1 VTPSVGTTIIEFD
14 ENSTES
20 FTFAGDIFKVALS
33 GSVLIPGMTYIAT
46 LAGGSVQSAGGATLG
61 GALSQT
67 FTARNGAAR
76 GAEAGSEAGVAYVVE
91 NLVDDDADH
100 NDTDGVPT
108 VVSIAPPTGMTGVRK
123 DAVHVVYTF
132 SEPVTLFD
140 TRNQSNYV
148 IEKAFTL
155 QFKNTSS
162 NAFEFEKDLI
172 VGTEVF
178 VNTTAKQVTVA
189 LAGLDANTEYTIV
202 VTEGVITDFCG
213 DAAAMDAASTSVWT
227 SIRTSLTDFV
237 FTTVGSVVDASKPK
251 VVASFATPVTS
262 SGAIILDDDEQTQ
275 VSVVF
280 DKPLDSN
287 AVDGSLKLHTD
298 GEGFSTG
305 GVSGE
310 VLAGEVLLV
319 NISDFVSTVTSWNLY
334 MPNAETGKNFVNMT
348 AELPSRAELTG
359 SFPVDT
365 GSTYDKFADDATI
378 VLTFSE
384 DIQQGSGLVSLVAT
398 HDATANSRSV
408 SVDDAEVT
416 LIGKYLV
423 IEHSDLM
430 AGEKYQVSMENGT
443 VKGVS
448 TSTGQGRQG
457 IQEGAY
463 TPSSNAFATVLKIRF
478 KTSTTVGSFQASG
491 AGVAFGPDNKLYAI
505 GGMRSGAVSNYTSVS
520 TTRRD
525 TDAGVGGGVPS
536 RCTDPCAGA
545 PQTVAETVY
554 GSPSTRGLRGSN
566 SAGVAQSIVGA
577 ELYDTEGVACKC
589 PRCIDAPVTIPANG
603 HFFHGDNTVYTQVS
617 ADSTTVALTCDV
629 GGVVGVDR
637 DDLQATQGYDATEP
651 FTCTVGDTTGDTDP
665 LAEYFGI
672 WSISE
677 DACAP
682 KSCDTAPTY
691 PGQMFTGS
699 DEKCMEYNAGSG
711 NSSTFSMPHGDNCT
725 VSCNAGYERTGV
737 FACDRGIYKSV
748 AECNART
755 CTHSTVANGELGPSA
770 DFGGSIA
777 VACDAGYQAVG
788 AASVTCNAN
797 DAVAE
802 SEVSLSGVLS
812 CEKKSC
818 AAKPSD
824 TNADSVSC
832 GDDLKFGATCTI
844 TCKEGFYYGKEGE
857 QSGTAECSEDD
868 GSASVAW
875 SGVSQCIAVE
885 CAVPRDTG
893 FVNVNPLEEATSLA
907 YEATMVVSCAPG
919 FATDP
924 ALGDGTTVTVTC
936 GAASATAVL
945 STSGPCEE
953 RDCGTLKEKGL
964 LPSGTCTD
972 DMAAGDTCFLTCKE
986 GSPLDASFTHVTCVA
1001 GGMKLC
1007 TAASCS
1013 GDLSPVGSSACVAAG
1028 QTATAVT
1035 AVSSSATISLS
1046 LPAGRR
1052 LSTSAQGQL
1061 EAQID
1066 AVLSAFSK
1074 AMAATLEVAAD
1085 KVVVTGHSLSAAG
1098 DGNVNLVIDFYV
1110 EVEAGSALT
1119 SIEGK
1124 LQDFA
1129 AGDASMAAALK
1140 SAFSEEL
1147 EAAGLTVAVGD
1158 VTVSA
1163 PEAIT
1168 VYVPDP
1174 TDAPGDGDDAEG
1186 GGGGAII
1193 AVVVVVVLIVIG
1205 GVVWKFVL
1213 KK

>member
-1 VTPSVGTTIIEFD
+1 
-14 ENSTES
+14 
-20 FTFAGDIFKVALS
+20 
-33 GSVLIPGMTYIAT
+33 M
-46 LAGGSVQSAGGATLG
+46 
-61 GALSQT
+61 
-67 FTARNGAAR
+67 
-76 GAEAGSEAGVAYVVE
+76 
-91 NLVDDDADH
+91 
-100 NDTDGVPT
+100 
-108 VVSIAPPTGMTGVRK
+108 
-123 DAVHVVYTF
+123 
-132 SEPVTLFD
+132 
-140 TRNQSNYV
+140 
-148 IEKAFTL
+148 
-155 QFKNTSS
+155 
-162 NAFEFEKDLI
+162 
-172 VGTEVF
+172 
-178 VNTTAKQVTVA
+178 
-189 LAGLDANTEYTIV
+189 
-202 VTEGVITDFCG
+202 
-213 DAAAMDAASTSVWT
+213 
-227 SIRTSLTDFV
+227 
-237 FTTVGSVVDASKPK
+237 
-251 VVASFATPVTS
+251 
-262 SGAIILDDDEQTQ
+262 
-275 VSVVF
+275 
-280 DKPLDSN
+280 
-287 AVDGSLKLHTD
+287 GSL
-298 GEGFSTG
+298 
-305 GVSGE
+305 
-310 VLAGEVLLV
+310 
-319 NISDFVSTVTSWNLY
+319 
-334 MPNAETGKNFVNMT
+334 
-348 AELPSRAELTG
+348 
-359 SFPVDT
+359 PVDT

-384 DIQQGSGLVSLVAT
+384 DIQQGSGVVSVAAT

-457 IQEGAY
+457 IQEAAY

-505 GGMRSGAVSNYTSVS
+505 GGTRSGAVSNYTSVS

-545 PQTVAETVY
+545 PQTVTETVY

-589 PRCIDAPVTIPANG
+589 PRCIDAPETTPANG
-603 HFFHGDNTVYTQVS
+603 HFFHDGNDVYTQVS

-629 GGVVGVDR
+629 GVASLEDIKPG
-637 DDLQATQGYDATEP
+637 DLKLSQGYDATEP
-651 FTCTVGDTTGDTDP
+651 FTCTVGDTTGDTNP

-682 KSCDTAPTY
+682 KSCDTAPDF
-691 PGQMFTGS
+691 PGQMFAGS
-699 DEKCMEYNAGSG
+699 DEECMEYNAGSG
-711 NSSTFSMPHGDNCT
+711 NTSTFSMPHGDNCT
-725 VSCNAGYERTGV
+725 VACNAGYERTGV
-737 FACDRGIYKSV
+737 FACDRGIYTSDAK
-748 AECNART
+748 CKART
-755 CTHSTVANGELGPSA
+755 CTHSIVANGQLQPGSSA
-770 DFGGSIA
+770 DFEGSIT
-777 VACDAGYQAVG
+777 VNCDAGYQAVG
-788 AASVTCNAN
+788 ADSVTCNAI
-797 DAVAE
+797 DKTAAE

-824 TNADSVSC
+824 INADSVSC
-832 GDDLKFGATCTI
+832 DGDEFGATCTI

-868 GSASVAW
+868 GTASVSW
-875 SGVSQCIAVE
+875 SGVLQCIAVE
-885 CAVPRDTG
+885 CAVLRNTG
-893 FVNVNPLEEATSLA
+893 FDNVNQLPEAMSLA
-907 YEATMVVSCAPG
+907 YGTTMDVSCAPG
-919 FATDP
+919 YATAP
-924 ALGDGTTVTVTC
+924 ALDDGTTVTVKC
-936 GAASATAVL
+936 GAASATAEL
-945 STSGPCEE
+945 SISDQCVE
-953 RDCGTLKEKGL
+953 RDCGTLKDKGL

-972 DMAAGDTCFLTCKE
+972 DMAAGDTCALTCS
-986 GSPLDASFTHVTCVA
+986 GDTNPLDAKFTHVKCVA

-1013 GDLSPVGSSACVAAG
+1013 GELSPVGITACVAAG
-1028 QTATAVT
+1028 QTTSKVT
-1035 AVSSSATISLS
+1035 AVSSTATISLS
-1046 LPAGRR
+1046 AGRR

-1074 AMAATLEVAAD
+1074 AMATTLEVAAD
-1085 KVVVTGHSLSAAG
+1085 KVVVTGHSLSPAG

-1158 VTVSA
+1158 VTVSE

-1174 TDAPGDGDDAEG
+1174 TDAPGDGDDAEEG
-1186 GGGGAII
+1186 GGVAII
-1193 AVVVVVVLIVIG
+1193 AVAVVVVLIVIG